1 MFISLFLQFWDL
13 FILTYTHIQV
23 QYFYKIVGVHSLY
36 VLTVLVDRSCSN
48 WVNSS
53 QNSNT
58 IGFKVYYLMLTD
70 MHQIFKRQLF
80 FELEITLVEFNGWQ
94 FVRWRVLRTNFSRN
108 SCHVN
113 TIMNFGKISSKT
125 QKNSYSHK
133 NASKPIVQAH
143 GTSSHFLAHDP
154 SSWVS
159 LGEFWELW
167 FGEPRS
173 MFSKTPVI

>member
-94 FVRWRVLRTNFSRN
+94 FVRWRVLRTNFSRS

-113 TIMNFGKISSKT
+113 TIMNFGKISFKT

-133 NASKPIVQAH
+133 NASKPMVQTH
-143 GTSSHFLAHDP
+143 GTSSHFLLMIQAYESHQ
-154 SSWVS
+154 
-159 LGEFWELW
+159 GN
-167 FGEPRS
+167 FGSRGLEGQEVCS
-173 MFSKTPVI
+173 VKL